1 MIDNNLW
8 VLSVYNEVLKVC
20 IVKDILLE
28 YVIIIFNKVNLL
40 YNLFDNLEKLEVG
53 NYYNLFEVKNFY
65 GEV

>member
-1 MIDNNLW
+1 MW